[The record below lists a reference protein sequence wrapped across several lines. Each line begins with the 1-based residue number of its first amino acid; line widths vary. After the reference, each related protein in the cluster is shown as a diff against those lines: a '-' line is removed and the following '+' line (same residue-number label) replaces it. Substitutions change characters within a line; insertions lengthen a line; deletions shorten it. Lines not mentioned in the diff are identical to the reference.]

1 MAMNGQQQS
10 GWSAGT
16 GSSLTPDQLNILI
29 LGTLAIVLFLF
40 AAWSVVQ
47 AYRGLSSQAVTMR
60 QFNEQIIRLVVL
72 ILLTLFFF
80 FH

>member
-10 GWSAGT
+10 GWNAGT
-16 GSSLTPDQLNILI
+16 GSSLTPEQLNVLI

-40 AAWSVVQ
+40 AAWSLVQ
-47 AYRGLSSQAVTMR
+47 AYRGLNTQSVTMKQFSEQAV
-60 QFNEQIIRLVVL
+60 RLVVL
-72 ILLTLFFF
+72 ILVTLFFF

>member
-16 GSSLTPDQLNILI
+16 GSSLTPDQLNVLI
-29 LGTLAIVLFLF
+29 LGTLGIVLFLF
-40 AAWSVVQ
+40 FAWSVVQ
-47 AYRGLSSQAVTMR
+47 AYRGLSAKSVTWR
-60 QFNEQIIRLVVL
+60 QFQELLIRNVVL
-72 ILLTLFFF
+72 LLITLFFF